1 MMIRNENLRVALDT
15 LFLTKVGVINAV
27 DFGKLDVFILEGSR
41 SFFVMRSQGF
51 AVTTPI
57 DLVKNVNKEI
67 NVCSADHGAKNSTK
81 TSGSGF
87 TTVSKSAAV
96 RLITSDKTSSATTKA
111 ARAKRE
117 AVVRKRIL
125 VNGNAEVNV
134 GNKERDSEFYI
145 RHRLTCQ

>member
-1 MMIRNENLRVALDT
+1 MIRNENLRVALDT
-15 LFLTKVGVINAV
+15 FFLTKVGVINAV
-27 DFGKLDVFILEGSR
+27 DFGKLNVFVLEGSC

-57 DLVKNVNKEI
+57 DLVKNVDNEM

-111 ARAKRE
+111 ARVTRE
-117 AVVRKRIL
+117 AVIRKRIL
-125 VNGNAEVNV
+125 VNAEVNV
-134 GNKERDSEFYI
+134 GNRSGIRSYI
-145 RHRLTCQ
+145 SATD